1 MGSLMPGWDILPD
14 PQKVMKR
21 SKTSMTNEEIEAFW
35 RHKQQEIELHAK
47 KDDDRNANSRLNANE
62 TKQTTTVVTADGA
75 TTHEA
80 VVELPQP
87 LASSRDWWT
96 RSNWAYLNAPPDIPD
111 HPGHSRHRP
120 YVPQHDVA
128 NRYTRSISA
137 M

>member
-1 MGSLMPGWDILPD
+1 
-14 PQKVMKR
+14 
-21 SKTSMTNEEIEAFW
+21 MTNEEIEAFW

-47 KDDDRNANSRLNANE
+47 KDDDRNANSLLNANE

-80 VVELPQP
+80 VVELTQP

-111 HPGHSRHRP
+111 HPGHARHRP
-120 YVPQHDVA
+120 YVPQHDFA
-128 NRYTRSISA
+128 NRHTRSISA